1 MVVAF
6 AGILYIVAAARGEKV
21 IVPPGARKYL
31 LKIIK
36 LIFYFNLNALEN
48 A

>member
-21 IVPPGARKYL
+21 IVPPAARKSL
-31 LKIIK
+31 LKITVII
-36 LIFYFNLNALEN
+36 L
-48 A
+48 